1 MASGNKPKD
10 KAMEYLSGLMDQYM
24 LDIGIM
30 IWLMAKVLCGIR
42 MVRSILEIG

>member
-1 MASGNKPKD
+1 MANGNNHKG

-30 IWLMAKVLCGIR
+30 IWLMAKVLCGIQ
-42 MVRSILEIG
+42 MARSISEIG